1 LTQQTFPVRYWL
13 RVMSQFILALG
24 LLTSSAPYAPAT
36 GGDAATRPASPPLIS
51 AGPPQPIP
59 TVVPASP
66 TAISE
71 APLADTQPATAA
83 DTTERVADRTADS
96 ATFDLGDG
104 RTMVVQDSHPMHYQ
118 DADGAWQ
125 RIDPAFTAVANGW
138 VNTTNA
144 INTGLSPR
152 SSKANLTINQS
163 GVGWEP
169 RALEVVNAAGQ
180 VTSLATPLPD
190 ADALTGTLSAD
201 ARTVT
206 YAGSWSDTALQ
217 DRWESAYGQAAYS
230 LKIAKALTGFG
241 SRSGFVDLRVTL
253 HLFPGTQLQLNGRPL
268 DPAELPLET
277 RDELA
282 FVNAQGETLWLQ
294 PPSAYEEGNPA
305 ARVEGSYTLAAGA
318 DASTVELAARIPC
331 EWLAAADRQYPVVLD
346 PVFQVRTGTVVRR
359 ARYHNDGSF
368 WGNDNVTT
376 PELGQFLDGVARI
389 MVKFALPMMPPNTVI
404 NNAYLVLAPTDIN
417 YTTRNYMTVG
427 AAAYALS
434 NDTWISSGSTPPQ
447 YDATAL
453 SVIGDSTLSY
463 SRGDLESFDSVTWDV
478 TTLAQAWAPTAL
490 NPGGTNYG
498 VIVRQTTE
506 FCSDWSR
513 PDCGGF
519 YVADQFTKDDLR
531 DVEAFYTG
539 ETGEYTPPPRG
550 GIRLVVIYSGPTL
563 NEGQLITGIAGGL
576 SNPLSND
583 PYFHV
588 DHEYRLQALPSHWQA
603 AVARG
608 LGGTFGPNPPTN
620 YNDLYGQNLGGS
632 VLLDLYDTTDTAQ
645 TMDPPQAGGLSYI
658 LLNGRDAAGQEYRLR
673 VPPNTTSAPSSG
685 YDIRLVGEKADLSV
699 PINSSTVI
707 TYYWNGDGFDTH
719 NPLTLWNIN
728 LPSGSHARVDIDIL
742 DHNHQDNGRN
752 PVPGTYDYAR
762 GFAGQLY
769 LSGPAYRGASG
780 VFRPV
785 KSNVNPT
792 DTAIPE
798 GSVRLTS
805 GTFTAGYV
813 PYALALTYL
822 GPQMTIY
829 TCLGGGEFCSP
840 QVANLTFT
848 YRVRIT
854 ACSGDTFPTRSGV
867 CQQIKCPTTAFPSAG
882 RIDRM
887 GMQLWSENGWTG
899 GVNNDGPAPLIGDMG
914 AVAPTVVVVGGKI
927 TYDASAF
934 TIDADSEVML
944 VNCGTLDVPTNP
956 IGNNY
961 FSVYANTAMESQEM
975 YEESWIEPT
984 TAQSASTFNPWRTE
998 DVADTSGGAAPH
1010 VYPITGLVWNSVN
1023 LLRRTG
1029 NDLHFTVSYSTDYRG
1044 WTALQSTVTQ
1054 VGTDDPPDVAGTLIL
1069 DLGETF
1075 SMDTTPAGG
1084 KDQARTFELVRA
1096 GAATITQPDNLG
1108 GASKPVQAVLLGMG
1122 QKIPSDPAQICIS
1135 NGNGCVDLRALD
1147 DTPAD
1152 RLAPKRQWQMP
1163 DVHISGQPGMVVMS
1177 TAGNLQV
1184 YSVDH
1189 PNRPAGTQDVGGQY
1203 SFDTFGAGVT
1213 VEMEPCA
1220 PGEPAVMV
1228 IRGETRMTMP
1238 NIGDGSNPDGVIAAS
1253 FKLCQTKL
1261 RSVSFQFHS
1270 PVGLPIGSSGL
1281 FVTGM
1286 TGQVDLSPN
1295 YTQIKFT
1302 LDFQA
1307 AQGGDGGLM
1316 KGSGSVMIDT
1326 RGYFEFSGAG
1336 KILGILNASG
1346 KLWVAWTPLDIGFE
1360 MSVGYS
1366 DWLTGMARAHMW
1378 EGQGWQHRYPWLPDN
1393 DERHIAAQ
1401 IAATISIEE
1410 GAAFSWW
1417 FIDIPPWDVD
1427 FGIEVAF
1434 GQFCTNSSCTGYEWG
1449 VKGKFS
1455 IVGYDVGLYYGF
1467 DDGFDFILGN
1477 DGHVLIDQYGG
1488 ATAMR
1493 AAAAGG
1499 VSVQQAALAVNGVAT
1514 ETFNVSADAEN
1525 LLFALGWQ
1533 AGAPQVAILD
1543 PNGVDA
1549 ATGATYT
1556 VAISETTYNRL
1567 IGIKLKQPTPG
1578 MWRAVLSDLTG
1589 QEHYKFV
1596 YLANKGAPGTT
1607 TNPGKFLTPSVAG
1620 DDATGVYTI
1629 TWVVPPGASPSA
1641 TVSLNYTHYYRINE
1655 GLPHW
1660 EATDKVT
1667 DVPIVKNLPFNTGA
1681 YVWDTSWLQ
1690 NGHYSVRAI
1699 VDDGVNDIPARPSY
1713 PKDSCQTRDE
1723 LPSARA
1729 FDTQRFP
1736 GISSFSSFTMPY
1748 FTSAGL
1754 VVISD
1759 TVAPAAPVSLT
1770 LKGVDSAILAR
1781 WNPSPEKDVAGYLV
1795 RWGLGGLFGV
1805 PFQWHWVD
1813 YDEMRVS
1820 ATAAPT
1826 VRLGGLSNDDP
1837 GMIYRYAVEVS
1848 AIDVND
1854 NVGPTSTRV
1863 SAQPT
1868 GDAMSQVPSAPVGPT
1883 LGTITSS
1890 CTIYR
1895 HCTST
1900 AALSWSPGAGPTPAS
1915 YRLVYTRLSPSVA
1928 VAYTETTGTAL
1939 TLGLTT
1945 GATYSVTVSA
1955 ANSEGWRSGNSAGV
1969 QFVVTNGVDGDS
1981 DGLPDDWETAN
1992 TSFFHPTILPGG
2004 DEDNDGV
2011 TNLQEYQAQTSPWQ
2025 QDGDGDGFSDQEEQ
2039 QAGTDPLDSRS
2050 FPAQVTQPR
2059 LELPD
2064 HRVVIRTKKGGNEQ
2078 PSWMLFYYNV
2088 GGGTLQLALSADDA
2102 WITPML
2108 GHLNPP
2114 FSGDFVRL
2122 NVDTSGLQPGFY
2134 SSIVRLNPAAG
2145 SQLIGEPQCIR
2156 VDTWVSPADDYIPK
2170 WYLYL
2175 PLVLK

>member
-1 LTQQTFPVRYWL
+1 V
-13 RVMSQFILALG
+13 
-24 LLTSSAPYAPAT
+24 
-36 GGDAATRPASPPLIS
+36 
-51 AGPPQPIP
+51 
-59 TVVPASP
+59 
-66 TAISE
+66 TA
-71 APLADTQPATAA
+71 Q
-83 DTTERVADRTADS
+83 RTADS

-104 RTMVVQDSHPMHYQ
+104 RYMVVQDSHPMHYQ
-118 DADGAWQ
+118 DANGAWQ
-125 RIDPAFTAVANGW
+125 RIDPTFAAVENGW
-138 VNTTNA
+138 INTTNA
-144 INTGLSPR
+144 LHTGLSPR
-152 SSKANLTINQS
+152 SSKANLTVNQS
-163 GVGWEP
+163 GLGWEP
-169 RALEVVNAAGQ
+169 RALEAVDAAGQ
-180 VTSLATPLPD
+180 TTSLATLLADGD
-190 ADALTGTLSAD
+190 AITGTLSAD
-201 ARTVT
+201 ARSVT
-206 YAGSWSDTALQ
+206 YAGSWSDPALQ
-217 DRWESAYGQAAYS
+217 DRWESGYGQAAYS
-230 LKIAKALTGFG
+230 LRIAAFPFT
-241 SRSGFVDLRVTL
+241 SPPSGGNLELHVTL
-253 HLFPGTQLQLNGRPL
+253 HLFPGTQLQINGRPL

-277 RDELA
+277 RDDLA
-282 FVNAQGETLWLQ
+282 FVNSQGETLWLHS
-294 PPSAYEEGNPA
+294 PSAYEEGNPA
-305 ARVEGSYTLAAGA
+305 ARIEGGYTLAAGA

-331 EWLAAADRQYPVVLD
+331 EWLTAADRQYPVVLD
-346 PVFQVRTGTVVRR
+346 PVFQVRTGMVVRR

-368 WGNDNVTT
+368 WANDAVTT

-389 MVKFALPMMPPNTVI
+389 MVKFDLPIMPPKTVI

-417 YTTRNYMTVG
+417 YTTRNTMAAG

-447 YDATAL
+447 YEATAL
-453 SVIGDSTLSY
+453 SIIGDPTLSY

-478 TTLAQAWAPTAL
+478 TALAQDWAPTAM
-490 NPGGTNYG
+490 NPTGTNHG

-531 DVEAFYTG
+531 DVEDFYTG
-539 ETGEYTPPPRG
+539 ETSEYIRPPRG
-550 GIRLVVIYSGPTL
+550 GIRLVVIYSGPPL
-563 NEGQLITGIAGGL
+563 DEGQLITGLAGGL
-576 SNPLSND
+576 SNPRSDD

-588 DHEYRLQALPSHWQA
+588 DHEYRLQALPGHWQA

-658 LLNGRDAAGQEYRLR
+658 LLNGRSAVGQQYRLR
-673 VPPNTTSAPSSG
+673 VPPNTTNAPSNG
-685 YDIRLVGEKADLSV
+685 YDIRLVSEKANLTV
-699 PINSSTVI
+699 PLNSSSVI
-707 TYYWNGDGFDTH
+707 TYYWDGEGFDTH
-719 NPLTLWNIN
+719 DPLALWNIN
-728 LPSGSHARVDIDIL
+728 LPAGSHARVDIDIL
-742 DHNHQDNGRN
+742 GHNHRDNGRN
-752 PVPGTYDYAR
+752 PIPGTYDYAR

-769 LSGPAYRGASG
+769 LSDQAYRGASG

-805 GTFTAGYV
+805 GTFTASSV

-822 GPQMTIY
+822 GPQLTVYSCIA
-829 TCLGGGEFCSP
+829 GAPEFCSSI
-840 QVANLTFT
+840 VTDLKFT

-867 CQQIKCPTTAFPSAG
+867 CQQIKCPTTAFPPAG
-882 RIDRM
+882 RVANVM

-914 AVAPTVVVVGGKI
+914 DVAPTVAVVGGKI

-934 TIDADSEVML
+934 TMDADSEVML
-944 VNCGTLDVPTNP
+944 VNCGTLAAPTNP
-956 IGNNY
+956 IGNNS
-961 FSVYANTAMESQEM
+961 FSVYANTAMESQEW
-975 YEESWIEPT
+975 YDESWIEPT

-1010 VYPITGLVWNSVN
+1010 VDPIMGLVRNSVT

-1029 NDLHFTVSYSTDYRG
+1029 NDLNFTVSYSTDYRG
-1044 WTALQSTVTQ
+1044 WPALQSTVAQ
-1054 VGTDDPPDVAGTLIL
+1054 IGASNPPTVAGTLIL
-1069 DLGETF
+1069 TLGETF
-1075 SMDTTPAGG
+1075 SMDTTPAGD

-1096 GAATITQPDNLG
+1096 SAATITQPDSLG

-1135 NGNGCVDLRALD
+1135 NGSGCVDLRALD

-1177 TAGNLQV
+1177 TPGNLQV

-1189 PNRPAGTQDVGGQY
+1189 PYMPAGPQDVGGQY

-1220 PGEPAVMV
+1220 PGEPAVTV

-1295 YTQIKFT
+1295 YTQIHFT

-1316 KGSGSVMIDT
+1316 KGSGSVLIDT

-1336 KILGILNASG
+1336 KILGVLDASG
-1346 KLWVAWTPLDIGFE
+1346 KLWVAWNPLDIGFE
-1360 MSVGYS
+1360 MNVGYS

-1449 VKGKFS
+1449 VKGKFT

-1477 DGHVLIDQYGG
+1477 DGNVLIDQYGG

-1499 VSVQQAALAVNGVAT
+1499 VSVRQAALAVNGVAT

-1533 AGAPQVAILD
+1533 AGAPQVTILD

-1556 VAISETTYNRL
+1556 VAISETAYNRL

-1578 MWRAVLSDLTG
+1578 MWRAVLSNLTG

-1596 YLANKGAPGTT
+1596 YLANKGAPGTAA
-1607 TNPGKFLTPSVAG
+1607 NPGKFLTPSAVG
-1620 DDATGVYTI
+1620 DNATGVYTI
-1629 TWVVPPGASPSA
+1629 TWIVPPGTPPSA
-1641 TVSLNYTHYYRINE
+1641 TISLNYTRYYRVHE

-1660 EATDKVT
+1660 EAVDKVT

-1690 NGHYSVRAI
+1690 NGHYAIRAI
-1699 VDDGVNDIPARPSY
+1699 VDDGVNAIPTRPY
-1713 PKDSCQTRDE
+1713 DPQDSCQTRDE

-1736 GISSFSSFTMPY
+1736 GISSFSSFTIPY

-1759 TVAPAAPVSLT
+1759 TVAPAAPISLT

-1781 WNPSPEKDVAGYLV
+1781 WAPSPEKDVAGYLV
-1795 RWGLGGLFGV
+1795 RWGLMRLSGM
-1805 PFQWHWVD
+1805 PIQWHWVD
-1813 YDEMRVS
+1813 YNEMRVP
-1820 ATAAPT
+1820 AAAAPT

-1837 GMIYRYAVEVS
+1837 GMIHRYAVEVS

-1854 NVGPTSTRV
+1854 NVSAASPIV
-1863 SAQPT
+1863 AAQPT
-1868 GDAMSQVPSAPVGPT
+1868 GDAMSQVPSAPVGLK
-1883 LGTITSS
+1883 LGRITSS
-1890 CTIYR
+1890 CMFR
-1895 HCTST
+1895 QCAST
-1900 AALSWSPGAGPTPAS
+1900 VHLSWSPGSGPTPAS
-1915 YRLVYTRLSPSVA
+1915 YRLIYTRLSPSVA

-1955 ANSEGWRSGNSAGV
+1955 ANSEGWRSGASAGV
-1969 QFVVTNGVDGDS
+1969 QFIVTHGVDGDG
-1981 DGLPDDWETAN
+1981 DGLPDDWEMVN
-1992 TSFFHPTILPGG
+1992 TSSLKPVILPGG

-2025 QDGDGDGFSDQEEQ
+2025 QDGDGDGFSDLEEQ
-2039 QAGTDPLDSRS
+2039 QAGTDPLDGRS
-2050 FPAQVTQPR
+2050 FPVQVTQPR
-2059 LELPD
+2059 LELETHRLVFHAKRGSPIPD
-2064 HRVVIRTKKGGNEQ
+2064 ASYVGYHNA
-2078 PSWMLFYYNV
+2078 
-2088 GGGTLQLALSADDA
+2088 GGGTLSIGTTGSEP
-2102 WITPML
+2102 WIHASITQYGYSVVVYIDHTGLEPGYYTGVVQVGSDTP
-2108 GHLNPP
+2108 
-2114 FSGDFVRL
+2114 
-2122 NVDTSGLQPGFY
+2122 
-2134 SSIVRLNPAAG
+2134 
-2145 SQLIGEPQCIR
+2145 LIGERQCIR
-2156 VDTWVSPADDYIPK
+2156 VETWVSPEDDYIPK
-2170 WYLYL
+2170 WHIYL
-2175 PLVLK
+2175 PLTLK